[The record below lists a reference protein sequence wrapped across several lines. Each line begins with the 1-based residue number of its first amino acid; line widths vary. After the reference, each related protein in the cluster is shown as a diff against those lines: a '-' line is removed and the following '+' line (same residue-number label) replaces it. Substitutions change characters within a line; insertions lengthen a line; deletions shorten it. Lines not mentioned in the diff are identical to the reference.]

1 MITEIKGCDLP
12 LEAKIMMY
20 RCCEC
25 GNLFEEGEQAVWEE
39 RHGLD
44 TPPYEKFSGC
54 PICKGDYEEVH
65 QCKEC
70 GEWYTE
76 DELYEGLC
84 EKCLRETINYDTF
97 FEYCEANKDEQ
108 YLDIFVMSEL
118 LGGMDCPKNVS
129 YEFNELM
136 VDTYKERVEQIKRDK
151 QMFGKTY
158 GEIIDACIRFIMD
171 DDGSIGRENYADW
184 LNNKKEVK

>member
-1 MITEIKGCDLP
+1 
-12 LEAKIMMY
+12 MMF

-39 RHGLD
+39 PHGLD
-44 TPPYEKFSGC
+44 SPPYEKFGGC
-54 PICKGDYEEVH
+54 PVCKGDYEEVY

-70 GEWYTE
+70 GDWHSE
-76 DELYEGLC
+76 DELYEGWC

-97 FEYCEANKDEQ
+97 FEYCEANEDDQ

-129 YEFNELM
+129 WDFHCLM
-136 VDTYKERVEQIKRDK
+136 GEVYRKEVKRAK
-151 QMFGKTY
+151 ESPALFGFLP
-158 GEIIDACIRFIMD
+158 ACIRFIME
-171 DDGSIGRENYADW
+171 DDGSIRRENYAEW
-184 LNNKKEVK
+184 LNKREVK